1 MTDKEIMAK
10 FRVFEQQ
17 VRLIQ
22 EQLQAVEQAIMNL
35 GEINFGLGELVG
47 KTNSEILAPI
57 GRGIFV
63 NAKLLSEELI
73 VDIGGKNFVKK
84 SIPETQKTLKEQVN
98 KLDGIRE
105 ELNKEMEKINEE
117 ITSVFMESQ
126 GHGHSHVCNC
136 GDNEECSCG
145 DDCECSDGECECGEK
160 DRSF

>member
-1 MTDKEIMAK
+1 MTEKEIMAK

-47 KTNSEILAPI
+47 KANSEILAPI

-84 SIPETQKTLKEQVN
+84 SIPETQKVLKEQVN

-117 ITSVFMESQ
+117 ITNAFMESQ
-126 GHGHSHVCNC
+126 GHGHSHKCNC
-136 GDNEECSCG
+136 GDGENECSCG
-145 DDCECSDGECECGEK
+145 DDCECSDGKCECEEN
-160 DRSF
+160 